1 MASGQRGF
9 DALLLG
15 EEPIERV
22 VEFLL
27 VDLAERQRGGRCPRV
42 TPCSQQTPPSP
53 ATNFPQLHKKRCRRA
68 YDYTRAAR
76 LTRIAKSRLS
86 LGELAAD
93 AGEPIRA
100 LPGGQFPVE

>member
-1 MASGQRGF
+1 MSRH
-9 DALLLG
+9 L
-15 EEPIERV
+15 PIA
-22 VEFLL
+22 
-27 VDLAERQRGGRCPRV
+27 DLARMVHAQSNPW
-42 TPCSQQTPPSP
+42 
-53 ATNFPQLHKKRCRRA
+53 N
-68 YDYTRAAR
+68 YTRAAR